1 MKRKSILM
9 AALSVMLAGSVNA
22 QVFMSENN
30 RVSSSI
36 ETQTDANPINL
47 TTESDGSFAPLG
59 SGALLLTAL
68 SGAYL
73 LGKRKKKEPLN

>member
-1 MKRKSILM
+1 M

-22 QVFMSENN
+22 QIVVVEENRDNN
-30 RVSSSI
+30 R
-36 ETQTDANPINL
+36 L
-47 TTESDGSFAPLG
+47 TLQSNEILNNNIDGITGDDIAPLG

-73 LGKRKKKEPLN
+73 LGKRKKKERTL